1 MSNSKVFE
9 HLLHLHYT
17 PYLALA
23 VKWSLGYFG
32 QEKAK
37 LKIDKVSVDIVS
49 IPLLDIHSKK
59 IRSVFQR
66 DLCVHGTII
75 QGTQVLETTVSEG
88 MNK

>member
-1 MSNSKVFE
+1 MELRLFE
-9 HLLHLHYT
+9 
-17 PYLALA
+17 
-23 VKWSLGYFG
+23 
-32 QEKAK
+32 QEKAE
-37 LKIDKVSVDIVS
+37 LKIDKVSIDVVS

-75 QGTQVLETTVSEG
+75 QGSQVLETIVSEG

>member
-9 HLLHLHYT
+9 HVFHSHYT

-23 VKWSLGYFG
+23 VKWSLGYFE

-37 LKIDKVSVDIVS
+37 LKIDKVSIDMVS
-49 IPLLDIHSKK
+49 IPLLDIRSKK
-59 IRSVFQR
+59 IKSVCQR

-75 QGTQVLETTVSEG
+75 QGSQVLETTVSEG